1 MLTVPTL
8 GLTGAPAST
17 GATERME
24 TSRAR
29 VERVGANAGVVL
41 RKGAENALIGAA
53 FTAWA
58 ARLLLATDEV

>member
-1 MLTVPTL
+1 MPTL

-41 RKGAENALIGAA
+41 RKGAENALAA